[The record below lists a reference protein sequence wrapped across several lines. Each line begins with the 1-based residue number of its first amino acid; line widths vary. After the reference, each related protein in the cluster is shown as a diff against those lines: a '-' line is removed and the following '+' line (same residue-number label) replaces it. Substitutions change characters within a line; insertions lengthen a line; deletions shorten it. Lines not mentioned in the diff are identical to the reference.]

1 MNTDTLRNLLGN
13 DDALVAR
20 FVGIFKSQT
29 PEQLNELAQFLDEQ
43 DWENASV
50 VAHTIKSQCRY
61 FGLEEE
67 ADWCQSIE
75 DAPDAPSTM
84 EKFLALKQR
93 LDAAIAVL

>member
-29 PEQLNELAQFLDEQ
+29 PEQLTELAQFLDDQ
-43 DWENASV
+43 DWENASIT
-50 VAHTIKSQCRY
+50 AHTIKTQCRY

-75 DAPDAPSTM
+75 DEPATIGAI
-84 EKFLALKQR
+84 ENFAALKQR
-93 LDAAIAVL
+93 LEAAIATL